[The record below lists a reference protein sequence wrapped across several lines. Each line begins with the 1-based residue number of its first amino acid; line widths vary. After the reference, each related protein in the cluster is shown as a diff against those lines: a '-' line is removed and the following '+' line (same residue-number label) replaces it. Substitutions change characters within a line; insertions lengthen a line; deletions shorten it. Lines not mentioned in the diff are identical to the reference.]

1 MTTKDTAEGILKE
14 VISEVVERE
23 ESGTLEA
30 TSSINLNT
38 SSIDLVATDNRQKD
52 KMASKE
58 EDLVK
63 ELEEQKRL
71 INLQMY
77 EIQKTGDENTQNQI
91 YLRNLRM
98 KRRLISHDLR
108 TTLEKINEEKYEE
121 EFKIG
126 RASCRERV

>member
-52 KMASKE
+52 KMAK
-58 EDLVK
+58 K
-63 ELEEQKRL
+63 
-71 INLQMY
+71 
-77 EIQKTGDENTQNQI
+77 G
-91 YLRNLRM
+91 
-98 KRRLISHDLR
+98 RRLS
-108 TTLEKINEEKYEE
+108 KG
-121 EFKIG
+121 IG
-126 RASCRERV
+126 RAKKVD